1 MIFHDQSHIWQ
12 NSCSRCCESIKLQ
25 DSLKCNISRKKW
37 MMKFVF
43 CIQINIKV
51 LYKLILSFW
60 VCATRH
66 VQSTQNKKFAY
77 LCNISSKAWE
87 MKLIFCLQIN
97 TKVFYKLI
105 VSLWVCLARHAQSTQ
120 NNKLTISQGKCE
132 GWTWSFAYRLTS
144 KISSNCYYH
153 FRLVCVFR
161 HAQINQ
167 NSKFA
172 ISL

>member
-51 LYKLILSFW
+51 LYMLIWSFW
-60 VCATRH
+60 VCPTRH
-66 VQSTQNKKFAY
+66 AQSTQNKKFAY
-77 LCNISSKAWE
+77 LCNISTKAWE

-97 TKVFYKLI
+97 SKVFYKLI
-105 VSLWVCLARHAQSTQ
+105 VSLCAYLAKHAQSTQ

-144 KISSNCYYH
+144 KVSSNCYCH
-153 FRLVCVFR
+153 FRLVCVSR
-161 HAQINQ
+161 HAKITQ
-167 NSKFA
+167 NNKFT

>member
-1 MIFHDQSHIWQ
+1 MSLVFLEDNLKWKLILLLIFHHQSHIWQ
-12 NSCSRCCESIKLQ
+12 NSSSRCCQPIKLQ

-105 VSLWVCLARHAQSTQ
+105 VSLWACLARHAQSTQ
-120 NNKLTISQGKCE
+120 NNKFTIS
-132 GWTWSFAYRLTS
+132 L
-144 KISSNCYYH
+144 
-153 FRLVCVFR
+153 
-161 HAQINQ
+161 
-167 NSKFA
+167 
-172 ISL
+172 

>member
-1 MIFHDQSHIWQ
+1 MLSLFFLVYNRKWKRILLLIFHHQSHIWQ
-12 NSCSRCCESIKLQ
+12 NSSSRCCQPIKLQ

-77 LCNISSKAWE
+77 LCNISSKAWG

-105 VSLWVCLARHAQSTQ
+105 VSLWLVYPGMPKVPKTIRLQYLCNISRNMWRMNLVFCLQISVKGFF
-120 NNKLTISQGKCE
+120 KLLL
-132 GWTWSFAYRLTS
+132 SF
-144 KISSNCYYH
+144 
-153 FRLVCVFR
+153 
-161 HAQINQ
+161 
-167 NSKFA
+167 
-172 ISL
+172 